1 MDYKDNE
8 ITMTLGD
15 YLNLRDGA
23 DENVHLLNVLFGNC
37 RLELGPTG
45 EIDFNSYDLNL
56 YLRSTVPG
64 RYSDKLKELREL
76 RDKQ

>member
-1 MDYKDNE
+1 MDCEDNE

-15 YLNLRDGA
+15 YLNLRDRA
-23 DENVHLLNVLFGNC
+23 VEYECLLNVLFSGC

-64 RYSDKLKELREL
+64 RYRDTLKELREL

>member
-8 ITMTLGD
+8 ITMTLDD
-15 YLNLRDGA
+15 YLNLRDKA
-23 DENVHLLNVLFGNC
+23 VEYDRLLNVLFSNC

>member
-1 MDYKDNE
+1 MDYKENE
-8 ITMTLGD
+8 IAMTLD
-15 YLNLRDGA
+15 EYLELRDKAVGY
-23 DENVHLLNVLFGNC
+23 ESLLNVLFSGC

-76 RDKQ
+76 RDKS